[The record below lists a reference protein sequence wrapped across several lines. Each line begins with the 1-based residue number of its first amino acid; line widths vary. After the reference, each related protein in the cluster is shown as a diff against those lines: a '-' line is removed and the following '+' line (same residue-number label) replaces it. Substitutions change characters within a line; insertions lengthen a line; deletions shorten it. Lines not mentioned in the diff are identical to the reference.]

1 MKWRITEALT
11 FDQMFRLSEPKRVVR
26 SRTVKGPPLEVR
38 AFDDATYHF
47 FNFKS
52 NPSTTGLRHRGYIK
66 FKKPRKDLPL
76 SQVKCEVDCTCFA
89 GDTLVLMGDGSYKP
103 IRDIV
108 PGDKVYTHKGRIRR
122 VSKNAERPLK
132 SNEKTYRVT
141 VSGFPGSFL
150 ATGDHPFYTLRG
162 NETCRCGCGEPFENI
177 RHDNFNLARQL
188 DRQFKVGHHPSSK
201 RLDDS
206 IIEKV
211 KEKLDGGLEPRVIA
225 SELGI
230 GYGAVFDIKSGK
242 LRPLSIL
249 ENEEPWK
256 WVKVKDFR
264 EREWFLTPWL
274 EGPTETNSLKP
285 HTARL
290 LGYYTAD
297 GCIRRRVDDQSTKA
311 DGTPALKSLAFCFH
325 ENEYATLVDD
335 VVKIATKLL
344 PEGLT
349 RIPQKNSLRPD
360 NQEGPFY
367 VTKNKTK
374 SFDVIVYASPELID
388 LITQNIG
395 EGSREKKL
403 SPWMMALDEASASQF
418 LTGLF
423 LGDGHVC
430 LTHRRVRWTSTSLTL
445 VYQVSSLLNRLKIGH
460 NITKIGNKGTAI
472 GEHGLAI
479 DIICGQPTQ
488 VVIGWLL
495 PYLRTKDNLTDF
507 SDNRLDYSRP
517 EGRVRSLMGRS
528 EVDFSGNVWDL
539 TVEEDESFIVHGV
552 GVHNCPDFRFRWAHV
567 LKQHGASR
575 VGPNSLNQAL
585 NRAPRITNPTGRVSL
600 CKHLLAL
607 KDYIQGLMYTLPKTG
622 LKSSEDV
629 LSGVVK
635 YAQKR
640 YANHDQQVAAAKAR
654 DARFAAARALKR
666 SGRPDPNPDN
676 LPPVP
681 EMEPPGGE
689 PDVKEIIPVEEPV
702 LPKTE
707 QDIEDLEP
715 PKPPIRRPTQRRAV
729 DSLTRIRPM
738 SSKNTPLNQEVATIQ
753 ELLDDASMGANTP
766 PTEGE
771 SAHGQ
776 ALDLLR
782 SIDQGLRDLNAG
794 IQQIADLEGKEN
806 EDEEFDAALPPG
818 QEELDEPP
826 VDDGDGGGEP
836 GKDDGE
842 NLDKE
847 LKNLGIPV

>member
-76 SQVKCEVDCTCFA
+76 SQVQCEVDCT
-89 GDTLVLMGDGSYKP
+89 
-103 IRDIV
+103 
-108 PGDKVYTHKGRIRR
+108 
-122 VSKNAERPLK
+122 
-132 SNEKTYRVT
+132 
-141 VSGFPGSFL
+141 
-150 ATGDHPFYTLRG
+150 
-162 NETCRCGCGEPFENI
+162 
-177 RHDNFNLARQL
+177 
-188 DRQFKVGHHPSSK
+188 
-201 RLDDS
+201 
-206 IIEKV
+206 
-211 KEKLDGGLEPRVIA
+211 
-225 SELGI
+225 
-230 GYGAVFDIKSGK
+230 
-242 LRPLSIL
+242 
-249 ENEEPWK
+249 
-256 WVKVKDFR
+256 
-264 EREWFLTPWL
+264 
-274 EGPTETNSLKP
+274 
-285 HTARL
+285 
-290 LGYYTAD
+290 
-297 GCIRRRVDDQSTKA
+297 
-311 DGTPALKSLAFCFH
+311 
-325 ENEYATLVDD
+325 
-335 VVKIATKLL
+335 
-344 PEGLT
+344 
-349 RIPQKNSLRPD
+349 
-360 NQEGPFY
+360 
-367 VTKNKTK
+367 
-374 SFDVIVYASPELID
+374 
-388 LITQNIG
+388 
-395 EGSREKKL
+395 
-403 SPWMMALDEASASQF
+403 
-418 LTGLF
+418 
-423 LGDGHVC
+423 
-430 LTHRRVRWTSTSLTL
+430 
-445 VYQVSSLLNRLKIGH
+445 
-460 NITKIGNKGTAI
+460 
-472 GEHGLAI
+472 
-479 DIICGQPTQ
+479 
-488 VVIGWLL
+488 
-495 PYLRTKDNLTDF
+495 
-507 SDNRLDYSRP
+507 
-517 EGRVRSLMGRS
+517 
-528 EVDFSGNVWDL
+528 
-539 TVEEDESFIVHGV
+539 
-552 GVHNCPDFRFRWAHV
+552 CPDFRFRWAHV

-826 VDDGDGGGEP
+826 VDDGGGEP